1 MSIVKNSSAPYI
13 IHTLN
18 ASDPIVLDS
27 ANVII
32 RGNLEI
38 LGTGTSTTIN
48 TVETLVYDQIFTL
61 NAGYNIE
68 PPASVLTSGIE
79 VFRGNA
85 RPSMQLLWFEGAS
98 PPGFRIS
105 TETSQYFAGNDTIVY
120 DRVFEHI
127 TTYDPT
133 TGFNMTQLSDDLT
146 PSLGGNL
153 DTEDKV
159 IFTSNTSIGS
169 ANVRI
174 NSNLSLSKYNP
185 VVTSVVPGYVTLT
198 GGNVRQ
204 GGTGVY
210 ITTDEQN
217 TVAQELVTKK
227 RALAFSL
234 LFI

>member
-38 LGTGTSTTIN
+38 FGVGTSTTIN

-68 PPASVLTSGIE
+68 PPSSALTSGIE
-79 VFRGNA
+79 VFRGNT
-85 RPSMQLLWFEGAS
+85 RPSMQMLWFEGAS

-105 TETSQYFAGNDTIVY
+105 TETSTFFAGNGNTVF
-120 DRVFEHI
+120 DRVFRHI
-127 TTYDPT
+127 STYDPT
-133 TGFNMTQLSDDLT
+133 TGFNMANLSDDLT
-146 PSLGGNL
+146 PTLGGPL
-153 DTEDKV
+153 DVEDKV
-159 IFTSNTSIGS
+159 IFTTNAGIGT

-174 NSNLSLSKYNP
+174 DSNLSLQKYNP
-185 VVTSVVPGYVTLT
+185 VVTTVTNGYVTLT

-204 GGTGVY
+204 GGSGVY
-210 ITTDEQN
+210 VTTDEQN
-217 TVAQELVTKK
+217 TQGQELVTKK
-227 RALAFSL
+227 RALALSL